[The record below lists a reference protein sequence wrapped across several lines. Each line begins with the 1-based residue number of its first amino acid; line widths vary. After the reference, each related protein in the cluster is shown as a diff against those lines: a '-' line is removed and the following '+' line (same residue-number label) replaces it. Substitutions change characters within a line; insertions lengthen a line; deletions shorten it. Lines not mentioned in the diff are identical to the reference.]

1 MRAFNRPEEILMRTP
16 SIAFLFAAA
25 LCAGAC
31 LAQQAFAQVDTAK
44 DYPSKPVRFIA
55 PFVAGAGTDLTAR
68 IIAQKLTEKWG
79 QQFIVDNRTG
89 AAGTIGVDLTA
100 KAVADGYTICLIS
113 ASHSV
118 NAATNSKL
126 PYDLTKDL
134 AAISQ
139 ASSLFYAVYHSPS
152 VPVNSI
158 KELIAY
164 AKANPGKLNFG
175 SSGTGGLQHLAGE
188 MFNHMAGV
196 KITHVPYKGS
206 AAVITAMLA
215 GDVQVGFG
223 TLFGVR
229 PHMPSGRLRVLAI
242 TAGKRSPA
250 APELPTVAEAGVPG
264 YEVDQWYG
272 IITGAKVPLSI
283 VRKLSAA
290 IAEAVKSPDVV
301 KRLAAEGSTPVGS
314 TPEQFSAHIKSEI
327 AKWRKLVK
335 EAKLELQQ

>member
-1 MRAFNRPEEILMRTP
+1 MRT
-16 SIAFLFAAA
+16 SSNAFHIVAA
-25 LCAGAC
+25 LSAGVC
-31 LAQQAFAQVDTAK
+31 LAQPAFAQADAAK
-44 DYPSKPVRFIA
+44 DYPNKPVRFIA
-55 PFVAGAGTDLTAR
+55 PFVPGAGTDTTAR
-68 IIAQKLTEKWG
+68 TIAQKLSEKWG

-89 AAGTIGVDLTA
+89 AAGSIGVDLTA
-100 KAVADGYTICLIS
+100 KAVPDGYTICLIS

-118 NAATNSKL
+118 SAATSSKL

-134 AAISQ
+134 QAITQ

-152 VPVNSI
+152 LTVNSI

-175 SSGTGGLQHLAGE
+175 SSGTGSLQHFAGE
-188 MFNHMAGV
+188 MFNHMTGIKLV
-196 KITHVPYKGS
+196 HVPYKGS

-229 PHMPSGRLRVLAI
+229 PHMPTGRLRVLAI

-250 APELPTVAEAGVPG
+250 APELPTVVEAGVPG
-264 YEVDQWYG
+264 YVVDQWYG
-272 IITGAKVPLSI
+272 IITGAKVPAAI
-283 VRKLSAA
+283 VRKLNAA
-290 IAEAVKSPDVV
+290 IAESLKLPDVA
-301 KRLAAEGSTPVGS
+301 KRLASDGSTAVGS

-335 EAKLELQQ
+335 EAKLELQE

>member
-1 MRAFNRPEEILMRTP
+1 MSKLNTSVSLVV
-16 SIAFLFAAA
+16 A

-31 LAQQAFAQVDTAK
+31 LAQPAFAQADAAK
-44 DYPSKPVRFIA
+44 DYPNKPVRFIA
-55 PFVAGAGTDLTAR
+55 PFVPGAGTDTTAR
-68 IIAQKLTEKWG
+68 TIAQKLSEKWG

-100 KAVADGYTICLIS
+100 KAVPDGYTICLIS

-118 NAATNSKL
+118 NAATSTKL

-134 AAISQ
+134 QAITQ
-139 ASSLFYAVYHSPS
+139 ASSLFYAVYHSPA
-152 VPVNSI
+152 VPVKSI

-175 SSGTGGLQHLAGE
+175 SSGTGGLQHFAGE
-188 MFNHMAGV
+188 MFNHMTGIKLV
-196 KITHVPYKGS
+196 HVPYKGS
-206 AAVITAMLA
+206 AAVITAMLS

-229 PHMPSGRLRVLAI
+229 PHMPTGRLRVLAI

-250 APELPTVAEAGVPG
+250 APEYPTVAEAGVPG
-264 YEVDQWYG
+264 YVVDQWYG
-272 IITGAKVPLSI
+272 IITGAKVPAAI
-283 VRKLSAA
+283 VRKVNAG
-290 IAEAVKSPDVV
+290 IVEALRSPDVT
-301 KRLAAEGSTPVGS
+301 KRLMADGSTPVGS

-335 EAKLELQQ
+335 EAKLELHE